1 VRVTV
6 RSPLGV
12 YHRIELP
19 VALPAEIGAATTRRD
34 HGRLARSLDAF
45 GLHQLGYS
53 YGEIAAAL
61 EIGKT
66 TAFRRV
72 GEAQRHCREVAEQ
85 LGTTLAEE

>member
-19 VALPAEIGAATTRRD
+19 LELPAEFEVAATSRD
-34 HGRLARSLDAF
+34 VRRLARSLEAF
-45 GLHQLGYS
+45 GLHQMGYS
-53 YGEIAAAL
+53 YGEISAAL

-72 GEAQRHCREVAEQ
+72 CEAQRHCREVVGQ